1 MNTIISCLENRGSK
15 DQPDNMKMTEEDV
28 NQPRGTA
35 NTKDGNDQLTSTTSS
50 DLQKLS
56 IDGPAGSTPSMSH
69 QRPSYTITTTTTK
82 KVTFWSLPR
91 KLRDVIWNE
100 ALPPADEI
108 FPANISCTCPFED
121 LETHIRN
128 RNAMPIA
135 IGRTFPGLVYAPQVF
150 SCQPPVLAHVC
161 RESREQ
167 ALRRYE
173 AAYKGFDS
181 TTDQELHSYSTTK
194 LFLGEKGKLR
204 WISGT
209 VARYLCVDVAGTDL
223 ELNVYDE
230 EDPEEHEEEAPDVQ
244 VETEEEE
251 DGYGLPVPSQESDD
265 ELEAPPLGQNDV
277 QEAMTPDGDDDNNA
291 ETDVEEE
298 RGTWEGYLNIL
309 EEAPLWEQD
318 DLLVLRCL
326 WTGTDRQPT
335 TTTIISNFVRLALL
349 YLLARAKDYQIMVV
363 CSLPGGHDTIPFS
376 CHVIRDWGVLA
387 NRAPGCTFD
396 KRNYNPTGSTKRF
409 VDIRDLDEVIGF
421 VGLVRMIWCY
431 DLSEEE
437 QELESLLYE
446 GELQKRL
453 VAECLEPFE
462 TLWAEEGKDIIKSS
476 RYGRMPK
483 LGVVVETEQ
492 R

>member
-1 MNTIISCLENRGSK
+1 
-15 DQPDNMKMTEEDV
+15 MTEEDF

-91 KLRDVIWNE
+91 ELRNMIWNE

-121 LETHIRN
+121 LETHICN

-135 IGRTFPGLVYAPQVF
+135 IGQTFPGLVYAPQVF
-150 SCQPPVLAHVC
+150 SCQPPVLGHVC

-167 ALRRYE
+167 ALRR
-173 AAYKGFDS
+173 FD
-181 TTDQELHSYSTTK
+181 DQV
-194 LFLGEKGKLR
+194 
-204 WISGT
+204 
-209 VARYLCVDVAGTDL
+209 VARGERKIAVNFGDGCSVL
-223 ELNVYDE
+223 
-230 EDPEEHEEEAPDVQ
+230 HEEEAPDVQ

-251 DGYGLPVPSQESDD
+251 DGYGSPVPSQEGDD

-309 EEAPLWEQD
+309 EEASLWEQD

-326 WTGTDRQPT
+326 WTGMDRQPT
-335 TTTIISNFVRLALL
+335 TTTIISNFVRSALL
-349 YLLARAKDYQIMVV
+349 DLLARAKDYQIMVV
-363 CSLPGGHDTIPFS
+363 C
-376 CHVIRDWGVLA
+376 
-387 NRAPGCTFD
+387 
-396 KRNYNPTGSTKRF
+396 STKRF

-431 DLSEEE
+431 DRSEEE
-437 QELESLLYE
+437 QELESLLCE

-462 TLWAEEGKDIIKSS
+462 TLWA
-476 RYGRMPK
+476 
-483 LGVVVETEQ
+483 
-492 R
+492 

>member
-1 MNTIISCLENRGSK
+1 MNTIISCPENRGSK

-28 NQPRGTA
+28 NQPPGTA

-91 KLRDVIWNE
+91 ELRDMIWNE
-100 ALPPADEI
+100 PLPPADEI

-135 IGRTFPGLVYAPQVF
+135 IGQTFPGL
-150 SCQPPVLAHVC
+150 
-161 RESREQ
+161 
-167 ALRRYE
+167 
-173 AAYKGFDS
+173 
-181 TTDQELHSYSTTK
+181 
-194 LFLGEKGKLR
+194 GERKLR

-209 VARYLCVDVAGTDL
+209 VARYLCVDVASTDL

-230 EDPEEHEEEAPDVQ
+230 EDLEEHEEEAPDVQ
-244 VETEEEE
+244 VETEEE
-251 DGYGLPVPSQESDD
+251 DGYGSPVPSQEGDD

-309 EEAPLWEQD
+309 EEASLWEQD

-326 WTGTDRQPT
+326 WTGMDRQPT
-335 TTTIISNFVRLALL
+335 TTTIISNFVRSALL
-349 YLLARAKDYQIMVV
+349 DLLARAKDYQI
-363 CSLPGGHDTIPFS
+363 I
-376 CHVIRDWGVLA
+376 
-387 NRAPGCTFD
+387 
-396 KRNYNPTGSTKRF
+396 TKRF
-409 VDIRDLDEVIGF
+409 VDIRDLDEVIGP
-421 VGLVRMIWCY
+421 C
-431 DLSEEE
+431 
-437 QELESLLYE
+437 
-446 GELQKRL
+446 
-453 VAECLEPFE
+453 
-462 TLWAEEGKDIIKSS
+462 
-476 RYGRMPK
+476 
-483 LGVVVETEQ
+483 
-492 R
+492 